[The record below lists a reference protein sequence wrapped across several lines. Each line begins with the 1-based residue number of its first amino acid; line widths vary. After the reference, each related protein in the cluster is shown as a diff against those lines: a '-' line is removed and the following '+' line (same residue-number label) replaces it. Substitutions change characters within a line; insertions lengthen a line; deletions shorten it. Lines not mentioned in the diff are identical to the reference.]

1 LLLLLFLF
9 MLLYS
14 VYHFALIDVF
24 SIDLYLFLR
33 LVYLLFQSFFLYSV
47 VVSHSFVQVLPFEL
61 RKISDI
67 PDII

>member
-1 LLLLLFLF
+1 
-9 MLLYS
+9 
-14 VYHFALIDVF
+14 
-24 SIDLYLFLR
+24 LR

-67 PDII
+67 PDIIWKLLSFFVDYFLLI